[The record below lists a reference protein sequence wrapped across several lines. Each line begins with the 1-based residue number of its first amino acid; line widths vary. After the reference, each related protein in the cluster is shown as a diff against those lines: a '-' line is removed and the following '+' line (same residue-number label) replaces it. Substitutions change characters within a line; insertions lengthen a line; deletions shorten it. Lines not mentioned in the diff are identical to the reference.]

1 MGKILLKYTG
11 SMRSRDGDPP
21 VTHVLRARMMHFDND
36 KHMLEVGP
44 DAFGSKRKCSRL
56 LEDNGHDVVS
66 YVPFP
71 QELQSR
77 K

>member
-1 MGKILLKYTG
+1 
-11 SMRSRDGDPP
+11 
-21 VTHVLRARMMHFDND
+21 MMHFDDD
-36 KHMLEVGP
+36 KDMLEVGP
-44 DAFGSKRKCSRL
+44 DALGSKGKCSRL

-77 K
+77 SEQTLTELQTRFSAETKCTSAVFPRK